1 MSAPN
6 WWGDWRPTLTPHTGN
21 LQPTD
26 LLECTMIVG
35 GLPVNTAITGQ
46 QIIDGASGGGAV
58 GYYAQ
63 YQDDISQPLG
73 AVNVGQATKFRTMDF
88 SNGVTVNSDTE
99 ITIANTGI
107 YNLQF
112 SFQFQNTSTQE
123 HDVTIWLRK
132 NGADVLGS
140 AGFVAVVS
148 SHGGTPGHCIP
159 SWNYLLDAVGGDYY
173 ELYWSATSTQVSMH
187 FYPAGSPPP
196 SAASAIFTVTQQA
209 GIIAGTGM
217 TALNGL
223 SADVQTISTGTT
235 GTDFNVVSSGSNHA
249 FNIPTASA
257 TNRGAL
263 STADW
268 TAFNG
273 KASTGAVTGT
283 GITMSTA
290 RILGRTT
297 AGTGT
302 IEEITIGSGLTLS
315 SGTLTASG
323 GGLTVGT
330 TAIASGT
337 DGRVLFQAA
346 GVLQQDASFFWD
358 NTNKRLGV
366 GATPSTAV
374 RLDVRAQGALSTDI
388 AFRVRNSADTLNLF
402 AVNGDSSWIS
412 RNNSNSNQ
420 YIYWNGTNRL
430 ELKNDASGEAFIS
443 NNHNGLGLS
452 GATALR
458 LSTGNKGIYIYNSG
472 NFYIGNASG
481 IQAGSGQG
489 NILFANN
496 TGPTT
501 NVVDHHYYY
510 SADIVAGNAAP
521 HFRTE
526 NGDIVKLYRVG
537 GWGLPTGTFTR
548 TTFNTATVTTAQLA
562 ERVAALIQDLRDNHQ
577 LLKA

>member
-6 WWGDWRPTLTPHTGN
+6 WWGDWRPILTPHTGN

-46 QIIDGASGGGAV
+46 QIIDAAGGGGGGAV

-63 YQDDISQPLG
+63 YQDTITQPLG
-73 AVNVGQATKFRTMDF
+73 AVNVGQPVKFRTMDF

-132 NGADVLGS
+132 NGADVSGS

-173 ELYWSATSTQVSMH
+173 ELYWSATSLNVTMN

-196 SAASAIFTVTQQA
+196 AAASAIFTVTQQA

-235 GTDFNVVSSGSNHA
+235 GSDFNVVSSGTDHQ

-263 STADW
+263 SSANWSTFNGKQAALVSGTNIKTINGNSLLGSGNLTIGPSLMGWSGILGTPTTGTAVTICHSLLIPANTLNTNNILQLVFRMYRQSGNLGQMYGRIYTNTTNSLTGATLISSIFTMNGGGTQFIGYCERNYSYDGTSLRTMVGTTYSEYTNGNIQT
-268 TAFNG
+268 TAFN
-273 KASTGAVTGT
+273 
-283 GITMSTA
+283 
-290 RILGRTT
+290 RT
-297 AGTGT
+297 
-302 IEEITIGSGLTLS
+302 
-315 SGTLTASG
+315 
-323 GGLTVGT
+323 V
-330 TAIASGT
+330 
-337 DGRVLFQAA
+337 
-346 GVLQQDASFFWD
+346 
-358 NTNKRLGV
+358 
-366 GATPSTAV
+366 
-374 RLDVRAQGALSTDI
+374 
-388 AFRVRNSADTLNLF
+388 
-402 AVNGDSSWIS
+402 
-412 RNNSNSNQ
+412 NQ
-420 YIYWNGTNRL
+420 YILFTMQ
-430 ELKNDASGEAFIS
+430 AQ
-443 NNHNGLGLS
+443 
-452 GATALR
+452 
-458 LSTGNKGIYIYNSG
+458 
-472 NFYIGNASG
+472 NA
-481 IQAGSGQG
+481 
-489 NILFANN
+489 
-496 TGPTT
+496 
-501 NVVDHHYYY
+501 
-510 SADIVAGNAAP
+510 
-521 HFRTE
+521 
-526 NGDIVKLYRVG
+526 GDIANV
-537 GWGLPTGTFTR
+537 
-548 TTFNTATVTTAQLA
+548 
-562 ERVAALIQDLRDNHQ
+562 DLF
-577 LLKA
+577 KVFAYV